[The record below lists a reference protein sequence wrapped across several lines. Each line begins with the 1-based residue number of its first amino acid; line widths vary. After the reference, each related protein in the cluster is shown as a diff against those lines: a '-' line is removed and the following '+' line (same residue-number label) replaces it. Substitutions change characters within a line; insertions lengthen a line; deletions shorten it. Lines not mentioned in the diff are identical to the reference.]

1 MPQRRAPEL
10 RPVMRPSYGAC
21 SACFCRRNTGRQTVD
36 WRRAGFAAFAAR
48 FAAKAAAERCSDV
61 LASSQ
66 GDIIYDALSKHQDWF
81 VLSTITNTLANP
93 RTTPLRPTTTKDA
106 SRAGRRRT
114 QRCRAVPFVTASPG
128 RLQIP
133 ETPR

>member
-21 SACFCRRNTGRQTVD
+21 SASFCRRNTGRRTVD

-61 LASSQ
+61 LVSAQKLLSMTHYRYYQ
-66 GDIIYDALSKHQDWF
+66 G
-81 VLSTITNTLANP
+81 TLLYQQSLILAKP
-93 RTTPLRPTTTKDA
+93 WT
-106 SRAGRRRT
+106 AGLLRRR
-114 QRCRAVPFVTASPG
+114 AIAYS
-128 RLQIP
+128 
-133 ETPR
+133 ETETYT

>member
-1 MPQRRAPEL
+1 
-10 RPVMRPSYGAC
+10 
-21 SACFCRRNTGRQTVD
+21 VD

-48 FAAKAAAERCSDV
+48 FAAKAAAEICSDV

-93 RTTPLRPTTTKDA
+93 RTTPLRPTTKDA
-106 SRAGRRRT
+106 SRAGRRRS

-128 RLQIP
+128 RPQIP
-133 ETPR
+133 ITPR